1 MPIMTELKVRKID
14 FQFTDDIPFQWNP
27 GNPHWG
33 NFINFAAFVA
43 PAFERY
49 FIKATRL
56 AMPQISDAAIAQN
69 ADQFCL
75 QEAQHSKHHMAHLNM
90 LTKKIPALA
99 QVGEDI
105 KKSYADLLANNST
118 EFHLAYAAIVEL
130 CFGPFAK
137 FVVNNRDTL
146 FVDTDQTVASFFLWH
161 MVEEF
166 EHRNSAIDIY
176 NDVVGSYWYRL
187 KTVPKVIQ
195 HLSSINTMIETAF
208 QQHTE
213 QQQGEV
219 ALWET
224 AQFMNNTP
232 LKSRLTI
239 LYELSCTLLPYHK
252 PDNLQQPEWVS
263 QWFADE
269 EAGID
274 MSAYYP

>member
-1 MPIMTELKVRKID
+1 MADLKVRKID

-56 AMPQISDAAIAQN
+56 AMPQISNEATAKDA
-69 ADQFCL
+69 DLFCR
-75 QEAQHSKHHMAHLNM
+75 QEAQHSKHHMAHLKM
-90 LTKKIPALA
+90 LTNKTPELEAVA
-99 QVGEDI
+99 NDVMQ
-105 KKSYADLLANNST
+105 SYKDLLANNST

-137 FVVNNRDTL
+137 FVVENRDAL
-146 FVDTDQTVASFFLWH
+146 FVDADQRIASFFLWH

-176 NDVVGSYWYRL
+176 NDVVGSYWFRI
-187 KTVPKVIQ
+187 KTVPKVIK
-195 HLSSINTMIETAF
+195 HLSELNTMIEKAF
-208 QQHTE
+208 KQYSPE
-213 QQQGEV
+213 QKDGV

-224 AQFMNNTP
+224 AKFMNNTP
-232 LKSRLTI
+232 LKSRFTI
-239 LYELSCTLLPYHK
+239 LYELACTLLPYHK
-252 PDNLQQPEWVS
+252 PDNLKQPDWVTT
-263 QWFADE
+263 WFSDE
-269 EAGID
+269 EAGLD
-274 MSAYYP
+274 MRHYYPNA